1 MKTGEIIIQYF
12 KIAFFRG
19 MYSIP
24 IQGTV
29 EQLSSF
35 FRSRNAMSVLTEN
48 LVFYSD
54 HVVTWSL
61 AQVCV
66 SCGFYFRCLV
76 RIEQKLNTF
85 LPVITKKIL

>member
-66 SCGFYFRCLV
+66 LWFQFQVFSKDWTK
-76 RIEQKLNTF
+76 IEHNSACYY
-85 LPVITKKIL
+85 

>member
-12 KIAFFRG
+12 KIAFLRG

-54 HVVTWSL
+54 HVVT
-61 AQVCV
+61 
-66 SCGFYFRCLV
+66 
-76 RIEQKLNTF
+76 
-85 LPVITKKIL
+85 